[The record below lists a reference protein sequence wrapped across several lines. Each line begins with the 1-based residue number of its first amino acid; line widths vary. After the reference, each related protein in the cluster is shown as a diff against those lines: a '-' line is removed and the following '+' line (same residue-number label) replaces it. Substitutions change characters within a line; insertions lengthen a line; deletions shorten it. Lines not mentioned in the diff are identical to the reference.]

1 MSNNKK
7 VLISLFLVIILV
19 MSAAVITINN
29 KNQKIDALERAL
41 EQKEEKVNVIE
52 DDLETKISILSKTV
66 DSLEKKKDQ
75 AEEKLNKVLTN
86 LKIENLDYEDLE
98 KIGDI
103 SENTPL
109 DLKTSAVLVNVANKY
124 DLKPSLILS
133 IMVVESNFDQFV
145 VGRDQDRGYMQ
156 IIPATEKWLANEFAE
171 KHNLE
176 YNPEKIFEPDYNIEL
191 AATYLRLLKDSY
203 GNDYNRILSEYNRGP
218 YNLAK
223 YYEEHKTY
231 STSYSRVILN
241 QEKKYLAFND

>member
-7 VLISLFLVIILV
+7 VLIGLFLVVIMV
-19 MSAAVITINN
+19 MSVAVITINH
-29 KNQKIDALERAL
+29 KNQKIDALEKEL

-66 DSLEKKKDQ
+66 RSLEEKKNE
-75 AEEKLNKVLTN
+75 AENKLDRLLTD
-86 LKIENLDYEDLE
+86 LKIENLEYEDIK

-109 DLKTSAVLVNVANKY
+109 DLETSAILVNVANKY

-133 IMVVESNFDQFV
+133 IMELESNFDQFT

-156 IIPATEKWLANEFAE
+156 IIPSTEKWLANEFAE

-218 YNLAK
+218 YNLAR

-241 QEKKYLAFND
+241 QEKKYLAFNN

>member
-7 VLISLFLVIILV
+7 VLISLFLVVIMVI
-19 MSAAVITINN
+19 SAAVITVNN
-29 KNQKIDALERAL
+29 KNQKIDALEKEL

-66 DSLEKKKDQ
+66 NSLEEKKND
-75 AEEKLNKVLTN
+75 AEEKLDKLLTD
-86 LKIENLDYEDLE
+86 LKIENLEYEDIK

-109 DLKTSAVLVNVANKY
+109 DLETSAVLVNVANKY
-124 DLKPSLILS
+124 NLKPSLILS
-133 IMVVESNFDQFV
+133 IMELESNFDQFT

-156 IIPATEKWLANEFAE
+156 IIPSTERWLANEFAE
-171 KHNLE
+171 KHKLV
-176 YNPEKIFEPDYNIEL
+176 YNPEKIFDPDYNIEL

-203 GNDYNRILSEYNRGP
+203 GNDYSRILSEYNRGP
-218 YNLAK
+218 YNLAR

-241 QEKKYLAFND
+241 SLTKSYFF

>member
-7 VLISLFLVIILV
+7 VLISLFLVIIMV
-19 MSAAVITINN
+19 ISAAVITINN
-29 KNQKIDALERAL
+29 KNQKIDALEKEL

-66 DSLEKKKDQ
+66 NSLEEKKNQ

-109 DLKTSAVLVNVANKY
+109 DLETSAVLVNVANKY
-124 DLKPSLILS
+124 ELKPSLILS
-133 IMVVESNFDQFV
+133 IMELESNFDQFI

-156 IIPATEKWLANEFAE
+156 IIPSTEKWLANEFAE
-171 KHNLE
+171 KHNLK
-176 YNPEKIFEPDYNIEL
+176 YNPEKIFDPDYNIEL

-218 YNLAK
+218 YNLAR

>member
-7 VLISLFLVIILV
+7 VLISLFLVIIMV
-19 MSAAVITINN
+19 ISAAVITINN
-29 KNQKIDALERAL
+29 KNQKIDALEKEL
-41 EQKEEKVNVIE
+41 EQKEEKVNIIE
-52 DDLETKISILSKTV
+52 NDLEAKISILSKTV
-66 DSLEKKKDQ
+66 NSLEEKKNQ

-109 DLKTSAVLVNVANKY
+109 DLETSAVLVNVANKY
-124 DLKPSLILS
+124 ELKPSLILS
-133 IMVVESNFDQFV
+133 IMELESNFDQYI

-156 IIPATEKWLANEFAE
+156 IIPSTEKWLANEFAE

-176 YNPEKIFEPDYNIEL
+176 YDPEKIFDPDYNIEL

-218 YNLAK
+218 YNLAR
-223 YYEEHKTY
+223 YYEEYKTY

>member
-1 MSNNKK
+1 
-7 VLISLFLVIILV
+7 LVIILV

-29 KNQKIDALERAL
+29 KNQKIDALEKEL

-52 DDLETKISILSKTV
+52 DDLETKISILSRTV
-66 DSLEKKKDQ
+66 NSLEERKKK
-75 AEEKLNKVLTN
+75 AEEKLDKLLTG
-86 LKIENLDYEDLE
+86 LKIENLDYEDVK

-109 DLKTSAVLVNVANKY
+109 DLETSAVLVNVANKY
-124 DLKPSLILS
+124 NIKPSLILS
-133 IMVVESNFDQFV
+133 IMELESNFDQFTI
-145 VGRDQDRGYMQ
+145 GRDQDRGYMQ
-156 IIPATEKWLANEFAE
+156 IIPSTEKWLANEFAE
-171 KHNLE
+171 KHNLK

-218 YNLAK
+218 YNLAR

-241 QEKKYLAFND
+241 QEKKYLAFNN

>member
-7 VLISLFLVIILV
+7 VLISLFLVIIMV
-19 MSAAVITINN
+19 ISAAVITINN
-29 KNQKIDALERAL
+29 KNQKIDALEKEL

-66 DSLEKKKDQ
+66 NSLEEKKNQ
-75 AEEKLNKVLTN
+75 AEEKLDKLLTD
-86 LKIENLDYEDLE
+86 LKIENLEYEDIK

-109 DLKTSAVLVNVANKY
+109 DLETSAVLVNVANKY

-133 IMVVESNFDQFV
+133 IMELESNFDQFT

-156 IIPATEKWLANEFAE
+156 IIPSTEKWLAKEFAE
-171 KHNLE
+171 KHNLT

-218 YNLAK
+218 YNLAR

-241 QEKKYLAFND
+241 QEKKYLAFNN

>member
-7 VLISLFLVIILV
+7 VIIGLFLVVIMV
-19 MSAAVITINN
+19 MSTAFVAINH
-29 KNQKIDALERAL
+29 KNQTIDALEQKL

-66 DSLEKKKDQ
+66 NSLEKKKNE
-75 AEEKLNKVLTN
+75 AEEKLNRIMTD
-86 LKIENLDYEDLE
+86 LKIENLEYEDVE

-124 DLKPSLILS
+124 NLKPSLILS
-133 IMVVESNFDQFV
+133 IMALESNFDQFT
-145 VGRDQDRGYMQ
+145 VGTHQDRGYMQ
-156 IIPATEKWLANEFAE
+156 IIPSTEKWLAKEFAE
-171 KHNLE
+171 SHNLE
-176 YNPEKIFEPDYNIEL
+176 YNPEKIFDPAYNIEL

-203 GNDYNRILSEYNRGP
+203 GNNYSRILSEYNRGP
-218 YNLAK
+218 YNLAR

-241 QEKKYLAFND
+241 GEKKYLAFND

>member
-133 IMVVESNFDQFV
+133 IMELESNFDQFV